1 MLKWIFKCHL
11 VHCVAGL
18 DCWVLLTPTRVHQTS
33 AGTLTS
39 SQWTWR
45 TVHLSWRYDGWLI
58 HFWLSHGFQRLTWL
72 GPFCGTC
79 HISSVV
85 DLEENSSP
93 RRPIYKSLSLSE
105 RSVKFKKKQ
114 CFVSIDEKVLPNS
127 QSQYIFFCLCNKLPV
142 SLLVILHIHSCGSVY
157 CCRSP
162 LTSTWPHL
170 NSDVG
175 LEEGEY

>member
-105 RSVKFKKKQ
+105 RSVKFKKN
-114 CFVSIDEKVLPNS
+114 SVLLALMKRCSQIPNPNIS
-127 QSQYIFFCLCNKLPV
+127 FSACATSCRFLYSLFCTFIHVALC
-142 SLLVILHIHSCGSVY
+142 IA
-157 CCRSP
+157 
-162 LTSTWPHL
+162 
-170 NSDVG
+170 VG
-175 LEEGEY
+175 PP